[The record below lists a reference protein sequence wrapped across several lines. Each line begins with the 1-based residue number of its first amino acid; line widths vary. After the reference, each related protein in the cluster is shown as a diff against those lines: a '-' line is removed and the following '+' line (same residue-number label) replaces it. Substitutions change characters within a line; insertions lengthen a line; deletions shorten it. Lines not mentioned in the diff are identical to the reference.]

1 MPKISAAK
9 RNNDCAGCGLG
20 LGGGWGVLTGESNH
34 VLGDGEGSS
43 PGSRP
48 CPCAISSS
56 KQKSFLGQ
64 SPQNLSLLG
73 LVLKYKFF
81 WSASHIGSYHCDIY
95 RF

>member
-1 MPKISAAK
+1 MPKISDEQRK
-9 RNNDCAGCGLG
+9 EIMIVQGVG
-20 LGGGWGVLTGESNH
+20 LGGGVLTGESNH

-81 WSASHIGSYHCDIY
+81 WSASLYWFVSVCI